1 MTSKWAITVKPR
13 KFKMKFCNF
22 PKNLKLV
29 TAMYCSSSC
38 SMYVFIV
45 IVVIVVFTSK
55 WARYWSI
62 KARPRKFK
70 MTAVCL
76 YI

>member
-1 MTSKWAITVKPR
+1 
-13 KFKMKFCNF
+13 MKFCNF
-22 PKNLKLV
+22 PKNLKIV

-55 WARYWSI
+55 VGALLVNQGEAKEIQNDS
-62 KARPRKFK
+62 
-70 MTAVCL
+70 CL
-76 YI
+76 FIYLKNDSSRSCFNL